1 MFKIYIKYILKKF
14 FIIFFNVSLVFLSLA
29 IVLNIFEEISFFKN
43 IDSNPLLPYFL
54 TLLNAPITLFEI
66 FPFIFLI
73 SAQFFFYYL
82 YKNDEIL
89 LFKTGGL
96 SNLKIIIILFLSTL
110 LMGLLIITLYYNLSS
125 KLKFVYT
132 DIKNNYT
139 NDNKYLAVVN
149 DSGLWLKDE
158 TKESI
163 LIIKSKN
170 INNNFLLQ
178 VFINEFDFDF
188 NLKKTI
194 QADKVNID
202 NKDWILKNPIITK
215 NNVTLKNIDE
225 LKFKTNFDD
234 EKIRNLFSNF
244 STLHIVELFDL
255 KKDYENLGYS
265 SDEIQI
271 HILKLFLSPYLFAL
285 MTVFSSIIMINIKK
299 NKSIFF
305 NVILGIF
312 ISVLIYYFNFVFLSL
327 GNTGKIPPNVSVFL
341 PVLFLTIISIIGLV
355 RVNEK

>member
-1 MFKIYIKYILKKF
+1 MFKIYVKYILKKF
-14 FIIFFNVSLVFLSLA
+14 FLIFFNVSLIFLSLA

-82 YKNDEIL
+82 YKTDEIL
-89 LFKTGGL
+89 LLKNNGL
-96 SNLKIIIILFLSTL
+96 SNLKIIKILFLSTL
-110 LMGLLIITLYYNLSS
+110 LMGLLIIILYYNLSS

-158 TKESI
+158 INESI

-170 INNNFLLQ
+170 ISNNFLLQ

-188 NLKKTI
+188 KLKKTI

-202 NKDWILKNPIITK
+202 NKDWILENPIITK
-215 NNVTLKNIDE
+215 NNVTIKNIDE

-285 MTVFSSIIMINIKK
+285 MTVFSSIIMINIKR

-305 NVILGIF
+305 NIILGIF
-312 ISVLIYYFNFVFLSL
+312 TSVIIYYFNFIFLSL

-341 PVLFLTIISIIGLV
+341 PVLFLTIISVMGLV
-355 RVNEK
+355 RANEK

>member
-89 LFKTGGL
+89 LLKNSGL
-96 SNLKIIIILFLSTL
+96 SNLKIIKILFLSTF
-110 LMGLLIITLYYNLSS
+110 LMGLLIIVLYYNLSS

-188 NLKKTI
+188 KLKKTI

-202 NKDWILKNPIITK
+202 NKDWIIENPIITK

-299 NKSIFF
+299 NKSIYF
-305 NVILGIF
+305 NIILGIF
-312 ISVLIYYFNFVFLSL
+312 TSVIIYYFNFIFLSL

-341 PVLFLTIISIIGLV
+341 PVLFLTIISVIGLV
-355 RVNEK
+355 RANEK

>member
-14 FIIFFNVSLVFLSLA
+14 FLIFFNVSLIFLSLA

-43 IDSNPLLPYFL
+43 IDSSPLLPYFL

-73 SAQFFFYYL
+73 SAQFFFFYM

-89 LFKTGGL
+89 LLKNNGL
-96 SNLKIIIILFLSTL
+96 SNLKIIKILFLSTL
-110 LMGLLIITLYYNLSS
+110 LMGLLIIILYYNLSS
-125 KLKFVYT
+125 KLKFIYT

-158 TKESI
+158 TNESI
-163 LIIKSKN
+163 LIVKSKN
-170 INNNFLLQ
+170 ISNNFLLQ

-188 NLKKTI
+188 KLKKTI

-202 NKDWILKNPIITK
+202 NKNWILENPIITK
-215 NNVTLKNIDE
+215 NNVTIKNIDD

-234 EKIRNLFSNF
+234 EKIKNLFSNF

-285 MTVFSSIIMINIKK
+285 MTVFSSIIMINIKR

-305 NVILGIF
+305 NIILGIF
-312 ISVLIYYFNFVFLSL
+312 TSVIIYYFNFIFLSL

-341 PVLFLTIISIIGLV
+341 PVLFLTIISVMGLV

>member
-1 MFKIYIKYILKKF
+1 MFKIYVNYILKKF

-89 LFKTGGL
+89 LLKNNGL
-96 SNLKIIIILFLSTL
+96 SNLKIIKILFLSTL
-110 LMGLLIITLYYNLSS
+110 SMGLLIIILYYNLSS

-149 DSGLWLKDE
+149 SSGLWLKDE
-158 TKESI
+158 TNESI

-188 NLKKTI
+188 KLKKTI

-202 NKDWILKNPIITK
+202 NKDWILENPIITK
-215 NNVTLKNIDE
+215 NNVTLKNVDE

-305 NVILGIF
+305 NIILGIF
-312 ISVLIYYFNFVFLSL
+312 TSVIIYYFNFIFLSL

-341 PVLFLTIISIIGLV
+341 PVLFLTIISVMGLV
-355 RVNEK
+355 RANEK